1 MPGLAALPL
10 WLWRRTSPRVR
21 AGAAVGL
28 LVVVA
33 GAVVLALG
41 LRGDEQERARV
52 ESAELARLREQRET
66 RLLAG
71 QRPRFARS
79 SAVAAPGAGPRE
91 RLAARAALLDEL
103 SATVL
108 ADARRRVR
116 TGALDGPVR
125 RVECEA
131 FPRTA
136 EPSGAE
142 LDLSRRRGR
151 YFCLAVTSAVERS
164 DASAG
169 VTLGHPYRVLA
180 DFATGRFAYCQ
191 VAGRADTPADP
202 RVTTPPACGG

>member
-1 MPGLAALPL
+1 M
-10 WLWRRTSPRVR
+10 SPRVR
-21 AGAAVGL
+21 AGTAVAL
-28 LVVVA
+28 VVVVA
-33 GAVVLALG
+33 GAVVLALA
-41 LRGDEQERARV
+41 LRGDQQERARI
-52 ESAELARLREQRET
+52 ESAELSRLRQQREA

-71 QRPRFARS
+71 QRPRFDRS
-79 SAVAAPGAGPRE
+79 NAVAAPGDGPRE
-91 RLAARAALLDEL
+91 RLAARAALLEEL
-103 SATVL
+103 SVTVL

-164 DASAG
+164 DSSVG

-180 DFATGRFAYCQ
+180 DFTSGRFAYCQ
-191 VAGRADTPADP
+191 VAGRADAPADP